1 MNHGGMRV
9 NSAKSEVSITVVRRL
24 PKYYQYLK
32 DLEMKEVEKISS
44 KQLADLMGLTA
55 SQIRQDLN
63 SFGAYGQQGYGYRV
77 TELKDAIRN
86 ILGLSRKYKSV
97 VVGAGN
103 LGRAISNYER
113 FGHENIEI
121 VAMFDKDPNKIGK
134 EVGSIPIKDM
144 TEFNDFVEKE
154 GISIAILSVPR
165 EVGQKLTDTIVASGI
180 KGILNL
186 VPLDLNVP
194 DDVKV
199 ENVNITDSILTV
211 TYYLDDMSEK

>member
-1 MNHGGMRV
+1 MNHGGIRV
-9 NSAKSEVSITVVRRL
+9 NNAKTDVSITVVRRL

-32 DLEMKEVEKISS
+32 DLELKDVEKISS

-77 TELKDAIRN
+77 ADLKDAIRN
-86 ILGLSRKYKSV
+86 ILGLTRTYKSV
-97 VVGAGN
+97 IVGAGN

-113 FGHENIEI
+113 FGHENIKI
-121 VAMFDKDPNKIGK
+121 VAMFDNDPNKIGK
-134 EVGSIPIKDM
+134 EIGSVPIIDM
-144 TEFNDFVEKE
+144 AEFNDFVKKE
-154 GISIAILSVPR
+154 DISIAILSVPR
-165 EVGQKLTDTIVASGI
+165 EVGQKLTDMIVSSGI

-194 DDVKV
+194 NDVKV

-211 TYYLDDMSEK
+211 TYYLDDISEK

>member
-1 MNHGGMRV
+1 M

-32 DLEMKEVEKISS
+32 DLEMREVEKISS

-63 SFGAYGQQGYGYRV
+63 FFGAYGQQGYGYRV

-121 VAMFDKDPNKIGK
+121 VAMFDQDPNKIGK
-134 EVGSIPIKDM
+134 EVGSIPIKDIA
-144 TEFNDFVEKE
+144 EFNDFVEKE